1 MEALLE
7 KEGNVESWNAE
18 RLDELSRRMDAG
30 FETIRDEMREGFAT
44 IDARFSRIDE
54 RFAQVATS
62 EDLQFLT
69 SRFDKLQNTLLIIG
83 GGLLGTVLA
92 SAAGVIVAVT

>member
-7 KEGNVESWNAE
+7 REVDVDSWNDE
-18 RLDELSRRMDAG
+18 RLDELSSRMDNG
-30 FETIRDEMREGFAT
+30 FKTIREEMREGFA
-44 IDARFSRIDE
+44 RIDQKFE
-54 RFAQVATS
+54 LVAKN

-69 SRFDKLQNTLLIIG
+69 SRFDRLQNTLLIIG
-83 GGLLGTVLA
+83 GGLLGTVIA

>member
-1 MEALLE
+1 
-7 KEGNVESWNAE
+7 VESWNDE

-30 FETIRDEMREGFAT
+30 FNEMREGFAT
-44 IDARFSRIDE
+44 IDGRFNRIDE

-62 EDLQFLT
+62 EDLQFLS
-69 SRFDKLQNTLLIIG
+69 SRFDRLQNTLLIIG
-83 GGLLGTVLA
+83 AGLLGTVIA